1 MSGNRKS
8 GSDFGIRVPSPGLGL
23 LGNGEKSF
31 DHGRS
36 GEGILAY
43 LAKLDNSPSA
53 SVMAF
58 CLSSI
63 SMTVVNKYVVSG
75 DHWNLNFF
83 YLAVQSLVCIVAIL
97 ACSAMGLIKVNPFDP
112 KKGKQWLPI
121 SVLFVG
127 MLYTGA
133 KSLQFLSVPVY
144 TIFKNLTIIAIAY
157 GEVIWFGGRVS
168 SLALL
173 SFVLIVLSSVIA
185 AWSDIQTVFGGAPAV
200 KGARVTSTE
209 QEVLIAGYI
218 WMALNVFCTA
228 AYSLTMRLGIKKTGF
243 KDWDTTYTNNLLTIP
258 ILIISSLL
266 VEDWTPP
273 NLRLNFPIETR
284 NALLTGMIY
293 SGVCGIFISYATP
306 WCIRTTSATTY
317 AMVGA
322 LNKLPIAISGF
333 VFFGTVAT
341 LANVSAIIVGFISGL
356 VYAAAKVRQQKANQA
371 KNVLPRSVVE
381 GKGS

>member
-23 LGNGEKSF
+23 LSNGEKNFGYS
-31 DHGRS
+31 R
-36 GEGILAY
+36 EGGMLAA

-83 YLAVQSLVCIVAIL
+83 YLAVQSLVCIIAIL
-97 ACSAMGLIKVNPFDP
+97 ICARLGLIKVNPFDP
-112 KKGKQWLPI
+112 VKGKQWLPI
-121 SVLFVG
+121 SVMFVG

-157 GEVIWFGGRVS
+157 GEVIWFGGRVT

-185 AWSDIQTVFGGAPAV
+185 AWSDIQTVFAAGVVPKGV
-200 KGARVTSTE
+200 KVSTE
-209 QEVLIAGYI
+209 QETLMAGYI

-228 AYSLTMRLGIKKTGF
+228 AYSLTMRLGIKRTGF
-243 KDWDTTYTNNLLTIP
+243 KDWDTTYTNNILTTP

-266 VEDWTPP
+266 VEDWSTP
-273 NLRLNFPIETR
+273 NLQRNFPIETR

-293 SGVCGIFISYATP
+293 SGLCGIFISYATP
-306 WCIRTTSATTY
+306 WCIRCTSATTY

-333 VFFGTVAT
+333 VFFGTRAT
-341 LANVSAIIVGFISGL
+341 LGNVSAIIVGFVSGL

-371 KNVLPRSVVE
+371 QNLLPRSVAE